1 MSLTNHYILQE
12 QSQVFHNGV
21 LEDKHET
28 EEDEDEDFEDEDE
41 EEEENEEE
49 EGMDIQS
56 SRPILEA
63 DLQAL
68 EMLDPESSSRDE
80 SIGSAEQL
88 EAAVSLS
95 ALSVGLAA
103 VREHSQQLASEA
115 RSEPSASILVIMPA
129 PNSSNLV
136 SSGLDVIER
145 DEEDQE
151 EAVTSISVLTEVPE
165 SLVSQSSF
173 DQPESESRSL
183 DLDSSMESESSRQM
197 DSLLSEGEILST
209 SMSVITSVS
218 RTVRTSERSNIGE
231 SSETAGQRDVP
242 VIPPLEEVGN
252 GASNSNGN
260 NPESQ
265 DGGPHIVES
274 SSSQRSSSNG
284 RTTGKS
290 LCDSCLCHLTTKYV
304 YEIVL

>member
-1 MSLTNHYILQE
+1 
-12 QSQVFHNGV
+12 
-21 LEDKHET
+21 
-28 EEDEDEDFEDEDE
+28 
-41 EEEENEEE
+41 
-49 EGMDIQS
+49 MDIQS

-103 VREHSQQLASEA
+103 VREHSQQLASEP
-115 RSEPSASILVIMPA
+115 RSESSASILVIMPA

-136 SSGLDVIER
+136 SSGLDAIER

-151 EAVTSISVLTEVPE
+151 EPVTSISVLTEVPE

-231 SSETAGQRDVP
+231 SSEATGQRGDVP
-242 VIPPLEEVGN
+242 VIPPLEEVSN
-252 GASNSNGN
+252 GASSSNGSN
-260 NPESQ
+260 QESQ

-290 LCDSCLCHLTTKYV
+290 LCDSCSCHLTIKYV
-304 YEIVL
+304 L